1 MTDDARLVELTRRV
15 ERLESASE
23 QHDDRL
29 HAVERDGAVLDA
41 GIAVARWL
49 IAIAIP
55 VAAVLVAVWKG

>member
-1 MTDDARLVELTRRV
+1 MTDEARIAELQRRV
-15 ERLESASE
+15 ERLERCVDE
-23 QHDDRL
+23 HDDRL
-29 HAVERDGAVLDA
+29 HFVERDGAVLDA